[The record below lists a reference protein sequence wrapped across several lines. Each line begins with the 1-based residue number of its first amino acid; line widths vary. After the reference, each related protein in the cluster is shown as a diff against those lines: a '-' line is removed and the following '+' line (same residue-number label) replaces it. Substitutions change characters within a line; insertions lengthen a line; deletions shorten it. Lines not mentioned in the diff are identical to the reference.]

1 MSMTKEEMIAAIR
14 RHNELEARVP
24 ECAVVLGEIQVQET
38 STREV
43 KEILPSYLTADTKA
57 RIVDLVVADLK
68 RQAEAAAEPL
78 RAAGVQVN

>member
-1 MSMTKEEMIAAIR
+1 MTKDEMIAAIR

-24 ECAVVLGEIQVQET
+24 ECSVVLGQIQVQEA

-43 KEILPSYLTADTKA
+43 KEILPTYLTAETKA
-57 RIVDLVVADLK
+57 RVVDLVVADLK
-68 RQAEAAAEPL
+68 RQAWEAAEPL